1 MSIESD
7 NTFQYKSIILMSVM
21 SRSWAWW
28 PGLELS
34 QDNVQPRWLQFQWN
48 IPTAWQEAQTS
59 RSWAM
64 WRWEERRG
72 RCNKL
77 IYSFFIPRVL
87 LVETGETWAPHV
99 TRQRVSQSVSQS
111 VSVPFFLCRDT
122 QLSLVTCNSL
132 YIKFNF
138 SPKLSR
144 TCDVNHS

>member
-7 NTFQYKSIILMSVM
+7 NTFQYKSIYIILMSVM
-21 SRSWAWW
+21 SRGWSSPKTMSSRGDFSSNEIFPL
-28 PGLELS
+28 PGKRHRPPGAELCGG
-34 QDNVQPRWLQFQWN
+34 
-48 IPTAWQEAQTS
+48 
-59 RSWAM
+59 
-64 WRWEERRG
+64 ERRG
-72 RCNKL
+72 EGDVTNW
-77 IYSFFIPRVL
+77 FIPSLFPASCWWRL
-87 LVETGETWAPHV
+87 ERPERHMSHV
-99 TRQRVSQSVSQS
+99 RGSVSQSVSQS